1 MKVLGNTTLTKDT
14 DNKYPFGANL
24 QDETSTVNGTP
35 VVREIYGDILM
46 NAYRLLELTNEVPN
60 GSEDNKNTQFQL
72 VNALKKLANNI
83 NDVNH
88 VLALDGT
95 TWNLPIDLDILP
107 NKFVCFAQA
116 SENYSKLVT
125 YQFKGTGTETISFTS
140 NGFSASDQ
148 LFIIIENSLVKAISL
163 TYLNEST
170 DSVYTT
176 YGQPLLFNDTKEM
189 MYFVDGK
196 ILKEQPSV
204 FDLQDRLRLFESEG
218 TLIVHNVFLHNDK
231 LICIC
236 SFDVSVSE
244 KKYIIYDI
252 NAYNFNDISSNYS
265 FGTIDPSPEIYSYID
280 IYGNLY
286 FSNEAGLSNDDYKI
300 SKYTRNLSGIFEFNS
315 TIEFDNL
322 FEKTLNSVINGDYI
336 YTFRSGVL
344 NRYSLLTGDRD
355 NVMTLPIDD
364 GQLFRFNGG
373 IYYTNGEVARK
384 WKL

>member
-46 NAYRLLELTNEVPN
+46 NAYRLLELTKEVPN

-148 LFIIIENSLVKAISL
+148 LLIIIENSVVKAISL

-204 FDLQDRLRLFESEG
+204 FDLQDRLRLFESDG

-236 SFDVSVSE
+236 SYDVSVTE
-244 KKYIIYDI
+244 KQYNIYDI
-252 NAYNFNDISSNYS
+252 NAYNFNDISLNFYLV
-265 FGTIDPSPEIYSYID
+265 TIDPSPEIYSYID
-280 IYGNLY
+280 ISGNLY
-286 FSNEAGLSNDDYKI
+286 FTNKAGLSNDDYKI

-315 TIEFDNL
+315 TVEFDNL